1 MVAFSCHHIYRL
13 AACKFHSKA
22 MIFIP
27 AFRSPD
33 ERSNLRARPTRVV
46 RSVKVAP
53 RMSTSEA
60 DAVSSHH
67 EMYAAVA
74 CRRRRLLAR
83 FDLSARLS
91 CATCLNGMDGLLR
104 IDLSHPV
111 RRYF

>member
-1 MVAFSCHHIYRL
+1 MVL
-13 AACKFHSKA
+13 L
-22 MIFIP
+22 
-27 AFRSPD
+27 AFRSSD
-33 ERSNLRARPTRVV
+33 ERSNFRVRPTRVV

-74 CRRRRLLAR
+74 CRRRRLFAR
-83 FDLSARLS
+83 CLLSARLPY
-91 CATCLNGMDGLLR
+91 ATCLNGMDGLLG

-111 RRYF
+111 RRYS